1 MNLAVTILLLICT
14 ISVWRGIIGVS
25 DLYIFPNNKLIS
37 YFVSFTVGVSILW
50 WLEKTHVMVVD
61 ITDPPEKKPQ

>member
-1 MNLAVTILLLICT
+1 MYLAFTILLLICT
-14 ISVWRGIIGVS
+14 ISVWRGIIGIS

-37 YFVSFTVGVSILW
+37 SMVSFTVGVGILW

-61 ITDPPEKKPQ
+61 ISEKKIE